1 MEMERG
7 SSWLRWW
14 AFLSLGGKNETMMAV
29 MFCEVADAEFL
40 LTPYHQLEVAW
51 PYVRMSLYSVLL

>member
-7 SSWLRWW
+7 SSWLRWC

-51 PYVRMSLYSVLL
+51 PYVK